1 MQLCTSCSSS
11 CHQHLRHSY
20 LQYNPVLVPA
30 KPDPS
35 GKWPLK
41 RREKPSLIACANYSR
56 GLRLLNTEKL
66 LTDACHVWWQVIS
79 CQLIFDIIKMLVERF
94 AERDIELLHRI
105 VKGENFNDTI
115 SHTSVTSQLQFLLWL
130 CTHTHTLLHTL
141 SHTHTHTLSHT
152 YTDTIL
158 GTTINGVKSCS

>member
-1 MQLCTSCSSS
+1 
-11 CHQHLRHSY
+11 
-20 LQYNPVLVPA
+20 
-30 KPDPS
+30 
-35 GKWPLK
+35 
-41 RREKPSLIACANYSR
+41 
-56 GLRLLNTEKL
+56 
-66 LTDACHVWWQVIS
+66 
-79 CQLIFDIIKMLVERF
+79 MLVERF

-141 SHTHTHTLSHT
+141 SHTHTHTHTITHTVTHIHRHTLLHTLSHTHTHTLSHT